1 MVDPVTAGA
10 AVLSGIKLV
19 KQSVNFVKEQI
30 QTCNDIGD
38 IMGHIDKAMMGEQQ
52 VIKARDKANVDHF
65 ATENVAREIIEAKL
79 AREQLGELKNLVNLR
94 FGPGTWEYILQ
105 ERKKRIDAKKQAI
118 KEERAKRLK
127 KRQEIEEYI
136 KYGFI
141 ALATVLFIAVSVGV
155 TIKFFVSLGQPL
167 HAHNLEYDD
176 HSCLI
181 YEPKYF
187 YICMNEGRE
196 WADTELYLD
205 QKKMRGNWI
214 EIEDDK

>member
-52 VIKARDKANVDHF
+52 VIRARDKANVDHF

-79 AREQLGELKNLVNLR
+79 AREQLMELKNLVNLR
-94 FGPGTWEYILQ
+94 FGPGTWEFILA

-118 KEERAKRLK
+118 KEEKARRLK
-127 KRQEIEEYI
+127 KRQEIEEMVKI
-136 KYGFI
+136 GFTTI
-141 ALATVLFIAVSVGV
+141 AVIIFIAVAVGV
-155 TIKFFVSLGQPL
+155 TFKFFVSIGQPIM
-167 HAHNLEYDD
+167 AHNNHQDD
-176 HSCLI
+176 NSCMI

-187 YICMNEGRE
+187 YICMSEGRS
-196 WADTELYLD
+196 
-205 QKKMRGNWI
+205 
-214 EIEDDK
+214 

>member
-118 KEERAKRLK
+118 KEERAKRIK

-141 ALATVLFIAVSVGV
+141 ALATVLFIAVSVGI